1 MRAIIASKDATAIH
15 FGISGQAMHHP
26 YLARELRNCMVFRLA
41 RDDAKLFDVVV
52 RETSILVVFA
62 HPAFQKSRV
71 NRALLDAARLV
82 PGVKVHDLYETYPDF
97 LIDVAAEQKL
107 LEDHQHIVLQHPFF
121 WYSSPAIIKEWL
133 DLVLTY
139 GWAYGH
145 EGTALAGK
153 TLAQAISTGGPAEA
167 YQRDGHN
174 HFTIREL
181 LAPFEQTARLC
192 GMGYAESYTVQGTN
206 GLNAADLQKHAEGY
220 SHWLEALRDGKAK
233 YWLTPPQGET
243 VERPS

>member
-1 MRAIIASKDATAIH
+1 MCDCMAIH
-15 FGISGQAMHHP
+15 
-26 YLARELRNCMVFRLA
+26 LARA
-41 RDDAKLFDVVV
+41 KAKLFDVAVSD
-52 RETSILVVFA
+52 TSILVIFA

-71 NRALLDAARLV
+71 NRALLEAARLV

-97 LIDVAAEQKL
+97 LIDVEIEQKL
-107 LEDHQHIVLQHPFF
+107 LESHQHIVLQHPFF

-145 EGTALAGK
+145 DGTALAGK

-167 YQRDGHN
+167 YQRGGHN

-181 LAPFEQTARLC
+181 LTPFEQTARLC
-192 GMGYAESYTVQGTN
+192 GMRYAEAYTVQGTN
-206 GLNAADLQKHAEGY
+206 DLSVADLATHAERY
-220 SHWLEALRDGKAK
+220 THWLEALRDGKA
-233 YWLTPPQGET
+233 
-243 VERPS
+243 

>member
-1 MRAIIASKDATAIH
+1 VI
-15 FGISGQAMHHP
+15 
-26 YLARELRNCMVFRLA
+26 
-41 RDDAKLFDVVV
+41 
-52 RETSILVVFA
+52 FA

-71 NRALLDAARLV
+71 NRALLEAARLV

-97 LIDVAAEQKL
+97 LIDVAEEQKL
-107 LEDHQHIVLQHPFF
+107 LESHQNIVLQHPFF

-139 GWAYGH
+139 GWAYGQH
-145 EGTALAGK
+145 GTALAGK

-174 HFTIREL
+174 HFTVREL

-192 GMGYAESYTVQGTN
+192 GMPYAAAYTVQGTN
-206 GLNAADLQKHAEGY
+206 ALSVADLAQHAAGY
-220 SHWLEALRDGKAK
+220 AHWLEALRDGNAD
-233 YWLTPPQGET
+233 YWLTNTQGKSE
-243 VERPS
+243 ERYS